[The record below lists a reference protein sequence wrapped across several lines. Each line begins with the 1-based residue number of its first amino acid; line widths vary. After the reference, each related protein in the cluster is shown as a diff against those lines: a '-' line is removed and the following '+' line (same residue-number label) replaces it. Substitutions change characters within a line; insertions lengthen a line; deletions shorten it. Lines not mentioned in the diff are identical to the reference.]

1 MSLVE
6 LALKK
11 MQEAAAKATPP
22 PRPGRRPVTPAVPPA
37 PVHETASLDDT
48 ARLKPVFPEGALESA
63 DGHAPESSADPG
75 RQTVDP
81 LGPGNTPAAFMETTR
96 MESVVSAS
104 SVASPAPGIE
114 TALQAAPADSI
125 FVTVTTAPADTAAT
139 IPVRGRMRSD
149 RVVKIDRQSLRS
161 QGLLPP
167 EHQERALSDQ
177 YRQIKR
183 PLIANAIG
191 RGGAER
197 LPRGQLIMVA
207 SAMPGE
213 GKTFTS
219 VNLALSLALEKDLSV
234 LLIDADAPKP
244 HLDRAFGVAGE
255 PGLLDLLRDESLD
268 PEALIIPTDVP
279 TLAMLPIGNSSETTT
294 ELLASHRMEEIM
306 RQLAGNDP
314 MRIVIIDSP
323 PLLLTSES
331 RVLGEAA
338 GQVVLVVRASHTSQ
352 QAVLD
357 AISHLGEGK
366 SIGLLLNQS
375 TDVAPAGY
383 YYGYGDS
390 KT

>member
-1 MSLVE
+1 MAE
-6 LALKK
+6 R
-11 MQEAAAKATPP
+11 T
-22 PRPGRRPVTPAVPPA
+22 
-37 PVHETASLDDT
+37 
-48 ARLKPVFPEGALESA
+48 
-63 DGHAPESSADPG
+63 
-75 RQTVDP
+75 
-81 LGPGNTPAAFMETTR
+81 
-96 MESVVSAS
+96 
-104 SVASPAPGIE
+104 
-114 TALQAAPADSI
+114 
-125 FVTVTTAPADTAAT
+125 
-139 IPVRGRMRSD
+139 RMRSD
-149 RVVKIDRQSLRS
+149 RVVKIDRQALRS

-167 EHQERALSDQ
+167 EHQERTLADQ

-191 RGGAER
+191 RGGAEK

-244 HLDRAFGVAGE
+244 HLNRALGVAGE
-255 PGLLDLLRDESLD
+255 PGLLELLRDESLD
-268 PEALIIPTDVP
+268 PETLIIPTDVP
-279 TLAMLPIGNSSETTT
+279 TLAMLPIGTSSETTT

-306 RQLAGNDP
+306 KQLAGNNP
-314 MRIVIIDSP
+314 RRIIVIDSP

-331 RVLGEAA
+331 RVLAEVA
-338 GQVVLVVRASHTSQ
+338 GQVVLVVRANCTPQ
-352 QAVLD
+352 QSVLD
-357 AISHLGEGK
+357 AISHLGEDK

-375 TDVAPAGY
+375 TDAASAGY

>member
-11 MQEAAAKATPP
+11 MQKAAKAPP
-22 PRPGRRPVTPAVPPA
+22 GHRPAAPAAPPVPAQD
-37 PVHETASLDDT
+37 ASSLEDT
-48 ARLKPVFPEGALESA
+48 ARLKPVFPEGALESSGLTERPA
-63 DGHAPESSADPG
+63 DLGVAPTEF
-75 RQTVDP
+75 
-81 LGPGNTPAAFMETTR
+81 LETTR
-96 MESVVSAS
+96 MESVASAAPLAGPAMDTAAS
-104 SVASPAPGIE
+104 SRIE
-114 TALQAAPADSI
+114 TAAPARPVAAD
-125 FVTVTTAPADTAAT
+125 ADPAS
-139 IPVRGRMRSD
+139 IPVRSRMRSD
-149 RVVKIDRQSLRS
+149 LVVKIDRQSLRS

-167 EHQERALSDQ
+167 EHQERTLADQ

-183 PLIANAIG
+183 PLIANATG
-191 RGGAER
+191 RGGTEK

-244 HLDRAFGVAGE
+244 HLDRALGVAGE
-255 PGLLDLLRDESLD
+255 PGLLELLRDQSLD

-279 TLAMLPIGNSSETTT
+279 ALTMLPIGTGSETTT

-306 RQLAGNDP
+306 HQLASNDP
-314 MRIVIIDSP
+314 RRILIIDSP

-331 RVLGEAA
+331 RVLAEAA
-338 GQVVLVVRASHTSQ
+338 GQVVLVVRAGFTPQ
-352 QAVLD
+352 QSVLD

-375 TDVAPAGY
+375 TDAAPAGY